1 MKYFLS
7 AGEASGDL
15 HASQLIA
22 ALKQYD
28 SDAVFMF
35 LGGDMMH
42 EVAGAAPVI
51 HYNRM
56 AYMGF
61 TDVIAHLPQVLGN
74 LSAAKKAIESYRP
87 DAVILVDYP
96 SFNLK
101 LAAHAH
107 SLGIPVYYYISPKVW
122 AWKEHRVKQIK
133 RYVRRMYSILPFE
146 TDFYRNRHNYE
157 ITYVGNPSVE
167 EIDNRAAA
175 LPPADKFLESHGITD
190 SRPVIAIV
198 PGSRRGEISR
208 NLPIMTEAASH
219 FPEYQA
225 IVAGA
230 PGIEQE
236 YYSRFTTLPVFK
248 DSTFELMSAAS
259 AALVTSG
266 TATLEAALIGTPQV
280 VCYRSNGSRLTYKMY
295 SKLLKIPFVSLPNLI
310 CNREIVKELLMHYC
324 TVDNVSRQLSE
335 ILPGTQGNERMR
347 RDYRDMRRI
356 LGDSQAAAN
365 TARSIISD
373 LNRLHTQTARP

>member
-1 MKYFLS
+1 
-7 AGEASGDL
+7 
-15 HASQLIA
+15 
-22 ALKQYD
+22 
-28 SDAVFMF
+28 
-35 LGGDMMH
+35 
-42 EVAGAAPVI
+42 
-51 HYNRM
+51 M

-219 FPEYQA
+219 FPGYQA

-248 DSTFELMSAAS
+248 GSTFELMSAAS

-365 TARSIISD
+365 TARAIIDD
-373 LNRLHTQTARP
+373 LNALKQ